1 MEESIFL
8 WEKFMKAIILAA
20 GKWTRL
26 EPITL
31 ETPKAMVEIY
41 GKPLLAHNMD
51 KLLPYV
57 DEFIIVVKYKKE
69 KIIEYFRDEYKW
81 IPVSYHEQWDKTGT
95 WWALIWIDLKWD
107 CFVIASDTIYHQRD
121 IDTIAKYDGYAVLAQ
136 KVDNPEK
143 YWIFSI
149 DDNNILK
156 QVVEKPQEYIWNLA
170 SLFYFK
176 VNSELIDLC
185 EDLKPSLRWEYE
197 LTDALNIFTK
207 SNSLKVIEITHDF
220 IDITSLK
227 DLNKANTLN
236 KPPLWETRYLEN
248 IREYEVHLGIPKNG
262 IQEIVDYTLDEN
274 DTALRKGTWD
284 WKKRF
289 ISVENLSAWYEDTDR
304 YPFTLLDT
312 NGTVVGVWWGRP
324 AKIPHISEVQNQD
337 VYTILLENEKNI
349 HTSGI
354 RIYPAARRKGLASKF
369 MEVCSRCYEILFPNF
384 CMSDDIGADNI
395 ASQKSFEKLWFQ
407 KVGIWKNINNSPE
420 SGDTRYVYIKKY

>member
-1 MEESIFL
+1 MIFRN
-8 WEKFMKAIILAA
+8 FFFAIL
-20 GKWTRL
+20 
-26 EPITL
+26 
-31 ETPKAMVEIY
+31 
-41 GKPLLAHNMD
+41 
-51 KLLPYV
+51 
-57 DEFIIVVKYKKE
+57 FI
-69 KIIEYFRDEYKW
+69 
-81 IPVSYHEQWDKTGT
+81 S
-95 WWALIWIDLKWD
+95 
-107 CFVIASDTIYHQRD
+107 S
-121 IDTIAKYDGYAVLAQ
+121 
-136 KVDNPEK
+136 
-143 YWIFSI
+143 
-149 DDNNILK
+149 
-156 QVVEKPQEYIWNLA
+156 
-170 SLFYFK
+170 
-176 VNSELIDLC
+176 
-185 EDLKPSLRWEYE
+185 
-197 LTDALNIFTK
+197 LNIFSQNNTV
-207 SNSLKVIEITHDF
+207 KVIEITHDF
-220 IDITSLK
+220 IDITSLE
-227 DLNKANTLN
+227 DLNKANALN
-236 KPPLWETRYLEN
+236 KPPLWETKYLEN
-248 IREYEVHLGIPKNG
+248 IWEYEVHLGIPKNG